1 MRRVRKEN
9 VVRNGCGE
17 VRREKCNAR
26 AVVLVFRV
34 AFTRGERRV
43 ERDGRDE
50 DNQISILLSLSLSE
64 QTKYD
69 STLTFMFCFRCK
81 LQYVDT
87 YFFLNQN

>member
-1 MRRVRKEN
+1 MRRFRKEN

-17 VRREKCNAR
+17 DRREKCNAR

-50 DNQISILLSLSLSE
+50 DNLISILLSLSLS
-64 QTKYD
+64 
-69 STLTFMFCFRCK
+69 
-81 LQYVDT
+81 
-87 YFFLNQN
+87 LNRRNTTQLSHLCSVFDVSYNMWTHTSF